1 MVFIEADY
9 NRLKNY
15 KITKFTIFVRGWGEI
30 WFGGGGGGE
39 GEEAVLRLSFECL
52 KGGKE
57 A

>member
-15 KITKFTIFVRGWGEI
+15 KITKFTNFVRGWGEI
-30 WFGGGGGGE
+30 WCGGGGGGE